1 MKKQQQKLNKRR
13 KPKYTT
19 LLEQFKNIPHCWN
32 SSKIYHTVGTVK
44 KYTTLLEQFKNIPHC
59 WNSSKIY
66 HTVGT
71 VQKYTTLLEQF
82 KNILEKIKETES
94 NA

>member
-1 MKKQQQKLNKRR
+1 MKKQQHKLNKRR
-13 KPKYTT
+13 K
-19 LLEQFKNIPHCWN
+19 QI
-32 SSKIYHTVGTVK
+32 IYHTVGTVQ

-71 VQKYTTLLEQF
+71 VQKCIR
-82 KNILEKIKETES
+82 KNQRNRDNIPIPNICIHNHPISWLDAST
-94 NA
+94 